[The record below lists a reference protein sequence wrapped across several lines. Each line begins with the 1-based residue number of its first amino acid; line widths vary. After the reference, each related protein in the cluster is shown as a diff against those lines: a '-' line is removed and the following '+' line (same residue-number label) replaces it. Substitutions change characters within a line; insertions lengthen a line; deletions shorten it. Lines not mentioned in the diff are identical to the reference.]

1 MTSLFRAYLDASLI
15 LRVTIALVL
24 GLAAGLLGGETL
36 AAWVAPLGD
45 LLLRLLKFLIVPIVL
60 FTLIVGINQ
69 AELGRL
75 GRMGGKVFVYY
86 VVTSALA
93 IVVGLAVASLLSP
106 GSGMTLDDS
115 ASVAVP
121 ENPGIVS
128 VLLSIVPSNIVAAL
142 AEPNLLGIIFTAFV
156 FGIALLKLRQRGAAF
171 KDAALEDAAQ
181 ADGDGRSDEKPRA
194 DEQARSD
201 EKNQGELAEKL
212 YGVIE
217 GLNAMTMKVMA
228 GVLQFVPIGVF
239 AIVTGTVA
247 KQGLGTILS
256 LGSMVLVLYLALAVH
271 LLLYCVLM
279 KSFGV
284 PLGAFFREARTP
296 MATAFATQ
304 SSSGTL
310 PLTLDAAQRL
320 GLPRSLYAFSL
331 PLGATVNMDG
341 AAIRIAIS
349 AVFAANVA
357 GIPLDLT
364 DMLEI
369 VLIGTLTSIGT
380 AGVPGAGI
388 VMIAT
393 VFAQVGL
400 PIETVALLTSIDA
413 LVGMGCTALN
423 VTGDLT
429 GSAII
434 ARSEA
439 RSSDAAVA
447 QESAA

>member
-1 MTSLFRAYLDASLI
+1 MKSLFRSYLDASLI

-24 GLAAGLLGGETL
+24 GLVAGLLGGETL

-194 DEQARSD
+194 DE
-201 EKNQGELAEKL
+201 KTQGELAEKL

-217 GLNAMTMKVMA
+217 GLNAVTMKVMA

-284 PLGAFFREARTP
+284 RLGAFFREARTP

-310 PLTLDAAQRL
+310 PLTLNAAQRL

-364 DMLEI
+364 SMLEI